1 MNEWNKFATIDIQ
14 AGGGEPMDKPV
25 IRTPRWLR
33 FGRVS
38 CSIRGPYLK
47 EPQWQLNIFSRD
59 DRREIVFFVRKNSIR
74 KLRFPFNKCFDAT
87 RSIVGGKTEKRG
99 RRREGEGEGEKKRKK
114 GNSIDSS
121 SYIRKIGKI
130 VSISS
135 PRDRGKLETVTP

>member
-1 MNEWNKFATIDIQ
+1 MEQICNNRYTSRGTDGQTSYPNTGLIA
-14 AGGGEPMDKPV
+14 
-25 IRTPRWLR
+25 

-87 RSIVGGKTEKRG
+87 RSIVGGKTSEKEEEKERG
-99 RRREGEGEGEKKRKK
+99 KKRKK
-114 GNSIDSS
+114 EI
-121 SYIRKIGKI
+121 IPI
-130 VSISS
+130 VRHI
-135 PRDRGKLETVTP
+135 